1 MRLLLTIICCCCL
14 SASYAQKT
22 KVQDG
27 WLMANDSFYC
37 RYEENSNVANKQFP
51 GPQKRNFAVWQTDE
65 FYDFTLSTVDSL
77 PCIVVKA
84 MTLAAADKAYLS
96 FYYAIR
102 FPFLDKEIDIQ
113 SQPYFR
119 ENFLKD
125 LIKYHVFS
133 EGIYNEAAAQQLYD
147 RWQHKIGVIP
157 AAVLAN
163 SVSTF
168 YNKQENEVTET
179 ETGKIK
185 IENNAFYKNDTLIG
199 TFKPTQEIRKTER
212 YFTIYNT
219 QSKYV
224 ASLWIADTRVQ
235 AYLKVGDNK
244 DELALVS
251 ANKSDD
257 FLLKRVAVLLLRFNL
272 L

>member
-1 MRLLLTIICCCCL
+1 MRFAFVILLCCWL
-14 SASYAQKT
+14 SPSYAQKT

-27 WLMANDSFYC
+27 WLMVNDSFYC
-37 RYEENSNVANKQFP
+37 RYQENNNVANKQFP
-51 GPQKRNFAVWQTDE
+51 GPQKRNFAVWETDE

-77 PCIVVKA
+77 PCIIVKA

-96 FYYAIR
+96 FYYAVR
-102 FPFLDKEIDIQ
+102 FPFLDKKIDIR

-125 LIKYHVFS
+125 VVNYHVFT
-133 EGIYNEAAAQQLYD
+133 EGIYNEAAALQLYSK
-147 RWQHKIGVIP
+147 WQHKMGVIP
-157 AAVLAN
+157 VTVLAN
-163 SVSTF
+163 SVSAY
-168 YNKQENEVTET
+168 YNKQADEATAAET
-179 ETGKIK
+179 EKI
-185 IENNAFYKNDTLIG
+185 IIRDNAFYKNDTLIG
-199 TFKPTQEIRKTER
+199 SFKPTQEIRKTGR
-212 YFTIYNT
+212 YFTIYNI

-224 ASLWIADTRVQ
+224 ANLWIADTRVQ
-235 AYLKVGDNK
+235 AYLKIGDNK

-257 FLLKRVAVLLLRFNL
+257 FLLKSVAVLLLKLNL